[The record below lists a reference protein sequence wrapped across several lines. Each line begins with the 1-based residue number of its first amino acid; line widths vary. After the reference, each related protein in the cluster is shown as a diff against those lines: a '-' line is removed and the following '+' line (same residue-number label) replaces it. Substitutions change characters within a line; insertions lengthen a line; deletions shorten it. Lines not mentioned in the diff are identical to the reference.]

1 MIINKKLGSCWK
13 KYLLNNSDIYTR
25 DLKVGKML
33 TVKTFSNGG
42 VKVRC
47 VLTAIFEKYNIDIHI
62 KKCFSHPII
71 PPLPCYTSHSHI

>member
-33 TVKTFSNGG
+33 TVKTFSHGG
-42 VKVRC
+42 
-47 VLTAIFEKYNIDIHI
+47 
-62 KKCFSHPII
+62 
-71 PPLPCYTSHSHI
+71 